1 MNYKVTITLLVISII
16 LLVFSVIDNGNIY
29 VILALIFSI
38 INFTLQLKNHIK
50 K

>member
-16 LLVFSVIDNGNIY
+16 LLIFSIIDNTNIY

-38 INFTLQLKNHIK
+38 INFTLQLKNQIK

>member
-1 MNYKVTITLLVISII
+1 MNYKVTLLVISII
-16 LLVFSVIDNGNIY
+16 LLIFSVIDNANIY

-38 INFTLQLKNHIK
+38 INFTLQLKNNTK